1 MLLRLLRK
9 LFEGRVGDDST
20 LDALTPAKLP
30 LSEDLVLVLVV
41 FCEPAEEHVLTTLGR
56 LLG

>member
-41 FCEPAEEHVLTTLGR
+41 FL
-56 LLG
+56 